1 MRRLCAHSSGLRRED
16 RCGLDDT
23 PRLTPRLTPSTE
35 SGARAVPVDH
45 RGPVASVHAVQARR
59 PRPTGEVTHAVRPG
73 RENPKSA
80 KTLGLSEVRRLKT
93 IDLLLICPDGRFIEN
108 QYLFAARARASAPGL
123 RGPPL
128 RNAFRSSR
136 REMT

>member
-73 RENPKSA
+73 RENPIRS
-80 KTLGLSEVRRLKT
+80 
-93 IDLLLICPDGRFIEN
+93 
-108 QYLFAARARASAPGL
+108 PGEEED
-123 RGPPL
+123 
-128 RNAFRSSR
+128 A
-136 REMT
+136 